1 MTDNIKPFFITF
13 WSGKALQ
20 ELLFT
25 GTRWTKPHCAGVT
38 YLLSCGNISS
48 LQFAPELIS
57 CDPSTFTF
65 FTLSAISSFPFSWSC
80 DNFTETAGFALL
92 FLLSEPFLTYHQYEH
107 IWPQAIH
114 ITQLFL
120 FPNGEHCVS
129 TKMKTWIL
137 LPLMQFMW
145 EFSWSTFFM
154 SLRTALLLGWTP
166 VAVLEVPGLFSSE
179 ADLFDLLDSAPN
191 TCFLSC
197 FVDGCRGGNRPDEPN
212 TLALARARVIRILCS
227 SRWKDPC
234 FIFACLIEQKVRWTR
249 WHT

>member
-38 YLLSCGNISS
+38 YLLSWGNISS

-129 TKMKTWIL
+129 TKKENLNFASVDAIHVRVLMKYIRHVFKNS
-137 LPLMQFMW
+137 P
-145 EFSWSTFFM
+145 
-154 SLRTALLLGWTP
+154 SLRLNTSSSTRGTRS
-166 VAVLEVPGLFSSE
+166 VLIWGRSFRS
-179 ADLFDLLDSAPN
+179 F
-191 TCFLSC
+191 
-197 FVDGCRGGNRPDEPN
+197 G
-212 TLALARARVIRILCS
+212 LCS
-227 SRWKDPC
+227 QYML
-234 FIFACLIEQKVRWTR
+234 LILFCGWV
-249 WHT
+249 